1 MVQEPIPTYFDHS
14 KYKIDYKQLKNNQ
27 IMIKHIVLF
36 KLKEFENEDQK
47 AVVRNKIKQSL
58 LALKV
63 KIEVLKYIEVGQNY
77 ELISSSYDICLITQF
92 ETLKDLEAY
101 RTHPEH
107 LKVVEL
113 IKANTTGRAVVD
125 FEF

>member
-1 MVQEPIPTYFDHS
+1 
-14 KYKIDYKQLKNNQ
+14 
-27 IMIKHIVLF
+27 MIKHIVLF

-47 AVVRNKIKQSL
+47 AVVSNKIKHTL
-58 LALKV
+58 LALKE

-77 ELISSSYDICLITQF
+77 ELMSSSYDICLITHF
-92 ETLKDLEAY
+92 ETLMDLDVY

-113 IKANTTGRAVVD
+113 VSLNSTGRAVVD
-125 FEF
+125 YEF

>member
-1 MVQEPIPTYFDHS
+1 
-14 KYKIDYKQLKNNQ
+14 
-27 IMIKHIVLF
+27 MIKHVVVF
-36 KLKEFENEDQK
+36 KLKEFENEDLK
-47 AVVRNKIKQSL
+47 AVVRNKITHAL
-58 LALKV
+58 LALKE

-77 ELISSSYDICLITQF
+77 ELMSSSYDICLITHF
-92 ETLKDLEAY
+92 ETLKDLDIY

-113 IKANTTGRAVVD
+113 IKPSATGRAVVD